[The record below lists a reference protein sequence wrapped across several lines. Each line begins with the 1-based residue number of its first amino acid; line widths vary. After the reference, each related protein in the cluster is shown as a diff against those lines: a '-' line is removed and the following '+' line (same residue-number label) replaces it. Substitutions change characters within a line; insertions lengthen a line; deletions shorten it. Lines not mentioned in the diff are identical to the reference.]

1 MDDERGTV
9 RSARA
14 GVSNTPPHRARPPRS
29 RRPAGEP
36 PIPGSASPWILVY
49 HAVTAEKEDPGGP
62 GTGFYYPYGAV
73 DLPAAPAVRDA
84 GYDHA
89 CAIAHSPVTGRFAL
103 PRCCLGDRDGAWWL
117 RAEKGRHRLRDA
129 VTELRRSR
137 REPRP

>member
-14 GVSNTPPHRARPPRS
+14 SVSSTPPHRARPPRS
-29 RRPAGEP
+29 RRPVGGP

-49 HAVTAEKEDPGGP
+49 HSVTVEKENPDGP
-62 GTGFYYPYGAV
+62 AAGFCHPYGAV
-73 DLPAAPAVRDA
+73 DLPTAPAVRDA

-103 PRCCLGDRDGAWWL
+103 PRCYAGDRDGAWRL
-117 RAEKGRHRLRDA
+117 RAEKGRHRLGAA